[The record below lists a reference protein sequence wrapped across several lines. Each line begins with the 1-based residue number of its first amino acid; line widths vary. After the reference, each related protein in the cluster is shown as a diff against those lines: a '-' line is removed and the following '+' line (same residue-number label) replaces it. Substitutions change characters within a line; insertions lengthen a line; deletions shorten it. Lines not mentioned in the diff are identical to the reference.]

1 MSEQA
6 NNHSTTSPAIKP
18 AEVKQTLEAILGS
31 KYFSHAPQKR
41 KFLRLI
47 CDFYLNDRVRELNE
61 YLLAREVFNRGASY
75 HPGDDPIVR
84 VVAHDVRKKLE
95 TYYQHEGGGDSI
107 RLQIPVGSYE
117 PQFTR
122 RQIQSPEPDSAP
134 PAAAEA
140 TSPETASAE
149 ATAAEMHPAKAMAAK
164 AMADKA
170 MATEATA
177 GATNR
182 LRTLALGGGMILLAI
197 ALVFFALSNR
207 ELRRQMQ
214 AAAEQKIQ
222 PLSNAF
228 WEPFLKNNDPTLLVL
243 SNPLSCLIVTAN
255 DPQAQVKRSIALNE
269 EQTAEITRFAQS
281 VRSTAVSDITPN
293 PRLIPSLDT
302 FTGVG
307 EAVGLYRVTDLFRS
321 AGRSLILK
329 QSRTVSAEDLKK
341 HDVILLGGFL
351 SNDWSGKLPVT
362 EDFVHTSGAA
372 IENRH
377 PQPGEERIYR
387 SRFNP
392 QNGDLVE
399 DFALITVKPN
409 ILYENTVVVLA
420 GNHSAGTEAAAEF
433 VTSKNYLHEFTG
445 RLSRAGGAAGT
456 PKYYQ
461 ALLKVGVENGIPTTI
476 SLLTIHEL
484 RPSNR

>member
-1 MSEQA
+1 MSEQS
-6 NNHSTTSPAIKP
+6 NPHSETSSAIRP
-18 AEVKQTLEAILGS
+18 AEVKQTLETILGS

-47 CDFYLNDRVRELNE
+47 CDFYLNDRVKELNE
-61 YLLAREVFNRGASY
+61 YLLAREVFNRGSSY

-95 TYYQHEGGGDSI
+95 TYYQHEGTVDTI

-122 RQIQSPEPDSAP
+122 RQIQRPEPDSAP
-134 PAAAEA
+134 IAASEALVAEA
-140 TSPETASAE
+140 ASAE
-149 ATAAEMHPAKAMAAK
+149 TSAVEIHQEQATTVKTMAAK
-164 AMADKA
+164 VFGA
-170 MATEATA
+170 
-177 GATNR
+177 ATNR
-182 LRTLALGGGMILLAI
+182 FRTFALGGGLILLTLAVTFL
-197 ALVFFALSNR
+197 AVSNR
-207 ELRRQMQ
+207 ELRRQMET
-214 AAAEQKIQ
+214 AAEMKIQ
-222 PLSNAF
+222 PFSNAL
-228 WEPFLKNNDPTLLVL
+228 WKPFLKNNDSTLLVL

-255 DPQAQVKRSIALNE
+255 DPQAQVKRSIALND
-269 EQTAEITRFAQS
+269 EQTAEITRFAKS

-307 EAVGLYRVTDLFRS
+307 EAVGVYRVTDLFRS
-321 AGRSLILK
+321 AGRNLILK

-372 IENRH
+372 IENRQ

-392 QNGDLVE
+392 QNGELVE

-433 VTSKNYLHEFTG
+433 VTSKNYLQELTAW
-445 RLSRAGGAAGT
+445 LNKMGGTAGT
-456 PKYYQ
+456 PKYFQ

-484 RPSNR
+484 RP